1 MSNFERKRE
10 ERNSEE
16 QKIEELKS
24 EFPTLERGNDQKL
37 NFAVPSPDIRP
48 FYANTAHYF
57 L

>member
-37 NFAVPSPDIRP
+37 NFAVPLPDIRP